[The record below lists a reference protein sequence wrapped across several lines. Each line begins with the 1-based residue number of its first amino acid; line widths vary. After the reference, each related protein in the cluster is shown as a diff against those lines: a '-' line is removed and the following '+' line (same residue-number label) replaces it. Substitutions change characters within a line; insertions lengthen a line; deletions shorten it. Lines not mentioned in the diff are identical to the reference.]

1 MTDSIKRI
9 IFGPKKSINLIITIC
24 AMILYNNEKI
34 DSNKI
39 NINTNY
45 NTENNSEM
53 NIISLSP
60 KTKELNQKKIF
71 SNKRKIKNPSYQN
84 GIINYEHMKKNLM
97 EKTKKINNNSY
108 SMNIRKEIQNNI
120 NNLKENKNNNTT
132 IDNNNDNNIEK
143 KNLKKI
149 LLIIV

>member
-60 KTKELNQKKIF
+60 KTKELNQKKYF
-71 SNKRKIKNPSYQN
+71 QIK
-84 GIINYEHMKKNLM
+84 
-97 EKTKKINNNSY
+97 EK
-108 SMNIRKEIQNNI
+108 
-120 NNLKENKNNNTT
+120 
-132 IDNNNDNNIEK
+132 
-143 KNLKKI
+143 
-149 LLIIV
+149 